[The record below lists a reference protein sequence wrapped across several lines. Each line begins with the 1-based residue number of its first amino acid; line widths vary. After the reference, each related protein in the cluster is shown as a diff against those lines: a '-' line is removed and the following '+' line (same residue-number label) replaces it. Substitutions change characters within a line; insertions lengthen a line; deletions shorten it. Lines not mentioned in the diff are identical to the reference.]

1 MEFHLV
7 LLGILLIS
15 TSGLSLQ
22 LFFKTQNQ
30 DRSSRDATLNLFR
43 YTVPLATLGS
53 FGLYYFKVGNF
64 PTYSV
69 SLALGTGLIILGLL
83 LRWYAVLRLKNLF
96 TVQLAIHEN
105 HQLIQNG
112 LFKYIRHPSYLGM
125 ITYFLGL
132 GLLMHNYW
140 SILVLLCLPFLA
152 IYMRIKAEETLLLH
166 HFKEEYRE
174 YQKHSARLI
183 PFLY

>member
-1 MEFHLV
+1 MELHLV

-22 LFFKTQNQ
+22 LFFKNQNQ
-30 DRSSRDATLNLFR
+30 DRSSRDATLSLLR

-53 FGLYYFKVGNF
+53 FSLYYFEVGNF

-69 SLALGTGLIILGLL
+69 ILTLGTGLIILGLL
-83 LRWYAVLRLKNLF
+83 LRWYAVLRLKKLF
-96 TVQLAIHEN
+96 TVQLTIQKN
-105 HQLIQNG
+105 HQLIRKG
-112 LFKYIRHPSYLGM
+112 LYKHIRHPSYLGM
-125 ITYFLGL
+125 IIYFLGL
-132 GLLMHNYW
+132 GLLMHNYL
-140 SILVLLCLPFLA
+140 SILVLLSLPFLA
-152 IYMRIKAEETLLLH
+152 IYMRIKAEEALLLH

-183 PFLY
+183 PFIY